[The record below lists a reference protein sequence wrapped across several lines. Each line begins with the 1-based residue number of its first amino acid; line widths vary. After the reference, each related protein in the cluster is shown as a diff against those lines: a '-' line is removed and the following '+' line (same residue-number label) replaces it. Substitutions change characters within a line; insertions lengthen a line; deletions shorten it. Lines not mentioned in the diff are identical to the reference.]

1 MASEPEV
8 LVRIDGGV
16 AVVTLNRP
24 AKLNAL
30 NSELWAALERRLD
43 ELGAASDVRAVV
55 LTGAGRAFCAGA
67 DLSGGELP
75 RGFGPSLAAYE
86 AISGRQLRLWTLP
99 QPVIAAVHG
108 HCLGRGMELA
118 LWCDIVVAS
127 ADARLGQP
135 EVRDGSFVAS
145 IIPWLTNP
153 QRAKLLMLTG
163 DTIPAR
169 QAYELGLVTEVVPEG
184 QALAAAEKLAS
195 RLAHLP
201 VPTARAVKRYVASV
215 QETQGLLATL
225 RYGNTLAAAM
235 HSLSAQEMGIEELV
249 RIREQDG
256 LKAYI
261 AARDAPFARE

>member
-1 MASEPEV
+1 VDSDATV
-8 LVRIDGGV
+8 LVRREGGV

-30 NSELWAALERRLD
+30 NAELWAALARRLD
-43 ELGAASDVRAVV
+43 ELGAEREVRVVV

-67 DLSGGELP
+67 DLAGSDP
-75 RGFGPSLAAYE
+75 PTGFVPSLEAYE
-86 AISGRQLRLWTLP
+86 TISRRQLQLWNLP

-108 HCLGRGMELA
+108 YSLGRGMELA

-127 ADARLGQP
+127 ADARFGQP

-145 IIPWLTNP
+145 MVPWLTNP

-163 DTIPAR
+163 DTITAG

-184 QALAAAEKLAS
+184 EALTAAERLAR

-201 VPTARAVKRYVASV
+201 VPTARAVKRYIGYV
-215 QETQGLLATL
+215 QEVQGFLTTQRYGSTLAATL
-225 RYGNTLAAAM
+225 R
-235 HSLSAQEMGIEELV
+235 SLSPEELGIEDLV
-249 RIREQDG
+249 RIRAKDG

-261 AARDAPFARE
+261 AARDAPFARD